1 MKIND
6 AAQLFAALSH
16 PGRLMVFRT
25 LMDALKAP
33 VGGLSAGDLAAMVRM
48 APSTLS
54 FHLKDLRLAG
64 LADSR
69 RFGRQVVYSAN
80 QSAVEV
86 LISFLGDLNGKL
98 EFDPREPYN
107 VLFLCT
113 GNSARSLMA
122 ESILR
127 HVGQGRFRAFS
138 AGAAPRGEA
147 HPLTLET
154 LEKARYPVDGLT
166 PKGWDA
172 FNGEGKPEMDFVFTV
187 CDAAAEVCPT
197 WPGQPL
203 VAHWSIPDPATVEGS
218 EAVKAL
224 AFADAF
230 RMLFNRITIFV
241 NLPLEALD
249 KLALQRRLD
258 GIGMLGSLEPDGQV
272 YERRGVM

>member
-25 LMDALKAP
+25 LMDALKSP
-33 VGGLSAGDLAAMVRM
+33 GGGLSAGELAAVVRM

-69 RFGRQVVYSAN
+69 RYGRQVVYSAN
-80 QSAVEV
+80 QSAVDV
-86 LISFLGDLNGKL
+86 LISFLGNLHG
-98 EFDPREPYN
+98 EAEVDPHEPYN

-138 AGAAPRGEA
+138 AGASPRPQA

-154 LEKARYPVDGLT
+154 LSKARYPIDDLS
-166 PKGWDA
+166 PKGWDR
-172 FNGEGKPEMDFVFTV
+172 FGDDDSPEMDFVFTV

-203 VAHWSIPDPATVEGS
+203 VTHWSIPDPASAEGS
-218 EAVKAL
+218 DAVKAL

-249 KLALQRRLD
+249 RLALQRRLN
-258 GIGMLGSLEPDGQV
+258 GIGMLGSLEPNGQV
-272 YERRGVM
+272 YARQDAM